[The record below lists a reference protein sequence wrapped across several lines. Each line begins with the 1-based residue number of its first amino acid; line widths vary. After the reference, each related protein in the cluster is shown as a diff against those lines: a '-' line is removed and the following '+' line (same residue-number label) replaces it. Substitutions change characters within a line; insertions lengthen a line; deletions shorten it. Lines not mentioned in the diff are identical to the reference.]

1 MKLDLHIHTTA
12 YSPCSTMSPDQMMNA
27 AKAAGL
33 DGICVTE
40 HDRIWTPDE
49 AKALSDKHGLAVFRG
64 VEITTTGGDVLVF
77 GLEEEPQEMWTPAV
91 LMEKVDLAG
100 GAAFAAHPF
109 RGFLVFGFSALE
121 MNLEDAM
128 DNPLFKHVHGLEICN
143 SMVTNEENDLARKVA
158 DEMGLLKVGGSDAH
172 KPKAVGTCVNL
183 FEDIIKDEHDLVEA
197 LLRGRFTVHRN
208 K

>member
-12 YSPCSTMSPDQMMNA
+12 YSPCSTMSPDEMMEA

-40 HDRIWTPDE
+40 HDRIWTAEE

-64 VEITTTGGDVLVF
+64 IEVTTTGGDILVF
-77 GLEEEPQEMWTPAV
+77 GLDEEPQDMWTPSM
-91 LMEKVDLAG
+91 LKEKVDQAG
-100 GAAFAAHPF
+100 GAAIAAHPF

-121 MNLEDAM
+121 MNLDDAM

-143 SMVTNEENDLARKVA
+143 SMVTDEENDLARKVA
-158 DEMGLLKVGGSDAH
+158 EEIGLLKVGGSDAH
-172 KPKAVGTCVNL
+172 KPGAVGTCVNL
-183 FEDIIKDEHDLVEA
+183 FEDVIEDERGLVAA
-197 LLRGRFTVHRN
+197 LLGGRFTVEKN

>member
-1 MKLDLHIHTTA
+1 
-12 YSPCSTMSPDQMMNA
+12 MSPDEMMEA

-40 HDRIWTPDE
+40 HDRIWTAEE

-64 VEITTTGGDVLVF
+64 IEVTTTGGDILVF
-77 GLEEEPQEMWTPAV
+77 GLDEEPQEMWTPSM
-91 LMEKVDLAG
+91 LKEKVDQAG
-100 GAAFAAHPF
+100 GAAIAAHPF

-121 MNLEDAM
+121 MNLDDAM

-143 SMVTNEENDLARKVA
+143 SMVTDEENDLARKVA
-158 DEMGLLKVGGSDAH
+158 EEIGLLKVGGSDAH
-172 KPKAVGTCVNL
+172 KPEAVGTCVNL
-183 FEDIIKDEHDLVEA
+183 FEDVIEDERGLVAA
-197 LLRGRFTVHRN
+197 LLGGRFTVEKN